1 MNKSWSSL
9 SVLHRPSHALDVAI
23 EDASSALE
31 YEIARE
37 KASSLGRLGRRLE
50 AALAALEAFDATH
63 RRGECR
69 DERDVLVDEAGNL
82 LWHFVVQREAC
93 GLRDSARVMQ
103 DYRVPNE
110 VQGRMGIVRRAA
122 RDKG

>member
-1 MNKSWSSL
+1 MKKSSSVF
-9 SVLHRPSHALDVAI
+9 SVVRRPSRTLDVAI

-37 KASSLGRLGRRLE
+37 KASNLGRLGRRLE
-50 AALAALEAFDATH
+50 ASLAALEAFDATH
-63 RRGECR
+63 RRGEGR
-69 DERDVLVDEAGNL
+69 GERDMLVNEAGNV

-103 DYRVPNE
+103 HYRVPNE
-110 VQGRMGIVRRAA
+110 VQGRMGIARRAA
-122 RDKG
+122 RDDG